1 MSRTNGEALKNLRLD
16 ATFFHRVLQKD
27 GGVVEGAA
35 PDYDIYLMEQGVMPL
50 LLQGLD
56 ALSRHVDKLGQGGGL
71 SGGGKAPFN
80 PLTWLAQYLLRNHP
94 SKIRDHRTPIYQR
107 LGEMANVERGRR
119 GLLRRRQQMEEEW
132 EDMVGNQGRL
142 TPAELPQYLS
152 RLDDRWNLEGAFVG
166 KLPGDLVGV
175 VCAPSVDGDLA
186 FSDFWLWFE
195 GYVGQHDV
203 LRASAFDIAARRKE
217 EAERQAKQAE
227 EEMARLEK
235 VMHEVLELRRGLED
249 QFASN
254 CADMYTDEVITQII
268 NKGAVVQGTREQE
281 GGPPLQGVH
290 IELIISMLRLWGF
303 PADPPPADVWNDA
316 ALAAWQLWLE
326 TYGPDGSNGHSR
338 VDSANL
344 RRLMDRDAFQAFL
357 IQAYP
362 APEYEVGTE
371 TQHTVEVRNILVTDD
386 IDVFVE
392 AVDEETGQT
401 RQLVLPEG
409 HVEEVRRR
417 LAESSGGPVLARV
430 DLVSHRV
437 TTVLPS

>member
-1 MSRTNGEALKNLRLD
+1 
-16 ATFFHRVLQKD
+16 
-27 GGVVEGAA
+27 
-35 PDYDIYLMEQGVMPL
+35 MPL

-94 SKIRDHRTPIYQR
+94 SKIRDHRTPIYQK
-107 LGEMANVERGRR
+107 LGEMANIERGRR
-119 GLLRRRQQMEEEW
+119 CLLRRRQQMQEEW
-132 EDMVGNQGRL
+132 EELANSNARL
-142 TPAELPQYLS
+142 IRTELHQYLR
-152 RLDDRWNLEGAFVG
+152 RLDDKWNLEGAFMQNMPADIM
-166 KLPGDLVGV
+166 KTERTASSDEGDVTFL
-175 VCAPSVDGDLA
+175 
-186 FSDFWLWFE
+186 DFWEWFE
-195 GYVGQHDV
+195 GYVGSHDV

-217 EAERQAKQAE
+217 EAERQAKRAE
-227 EEMARLEK
+227 EDMVRHEK
-235 VMHEVLELRRGLED
+235 VMQEVLELRRGLED
-249 QFASN
+249 QFASI

-268 NKGAVVQGTREQE
+268 NKGAVIQGIQEQD
-281 GGPPLQGVH
+281 GGPSLQGVH

-303 PADPPPADVWNDA
+303 PAEAPPADTWNEA

-326 TYGPDGSNGHSR
+326 AYGPDGSSPHSR
-338 VDSANL
+338 VDSVNL

-362 APEYEVGTE
+362 APEFEVGVE
-371 TQHTVEVRNILVTDD
+371 MQHTVEVRNILITDD
-386 IDVFVE
+386 IDVLVE

-417 LAESSGGPVLARV
+417 LAASSGEPVLARV

-437 TTVLPS
+437 TTVLPSGNGA